1 MTQTHFYNASS
12 HSCFRFLLLKWFVYL
27 FFLSFFL
34 FFSEESSVKRSNC
47 SGPNCFVLKEIFFH
61 KCACQ
66 NCTTQQLRIFLKATL
81 GTNFE
86 RCGLSWTCISRF
98 KVNWTLQVMLAVL
111 FGFYIFRYGYVSKCV
126 HVFPWWVRENLTM
139 IERFILDAQILVRM
153 MSGWHTGHQIT
164 NKSLIHSSCYM
175 SHYNWRGLEGG
186 GGGGGN
192 WRNWEDRN
200 WSSRISGSRPSM

>member
-1 MTQTHFYNASS
+1 MNAYLLWHRHIFTMLAVILVSDFCCWND
-12 HSCFRFLLLKWFVYL
+12 SCTYSFWA
-27 FFLSFFL
+27 FFS

-47 SGPNCFVLKEIFFH
+47 SGPSCFVLKEIFFH
-61 KCACQ
+61 MCACQ

-126 HVFPWWVRENLTM
+126 HVFPLVSSWKSDNDWAIHSRCPNTCE
-139 IERFILDAQILVRM
+139 DDVRM
-153 MSGWHTGHQIT
+153 THR
-164 NKSLIHSSCYM
+164 SSN
-175 SHYNWRGLEGG
+175 HK
-186 GGGGGN
+186 
-192 WRNWEDRN
+192 
-200 WSSRISGSRPSM
+200 